1 MNQTWKFIKTC
12 IIRFLAVIAFLYI
25 FASAWYMINTR
36 NIGTPFKD
44 SLTPQQIQIKKESAD
59 IRGKIFYQGITW
71 GAIVGILILIIY
83 YFTTNPK

>member
-36 NIGTPFKD
+36 NIGTPFND